1 MPNSTRAA
9 QIHAPMLG
17 GLRSAHRQ
25 KGNFMRFLS
34 FLVLLSLASPPIL
47 AQQPSEGRKSLPVL
61 NSYLSEL
68 VRAQQQAQPQS
79 KTAGPA
85 KKDLTLSDAV
95 DLFLQ
100 QNLEIVAARYEIDT
114 ADAEK
119 LTARLRPNPEFSAG
133 FDDLPLDFSGP
144 FFSEQEIVY
153 GVSQTFELG
162 GKRRKRIDAANANA
176 ELARASFQVTI
187 WQLANDLKRKFY
199 TAVLASS
206 LLKLAQENQKTFE
219 EVLQHTTEQFRQ
231 GELSGLDLRRLE
243 VEKLKFDTDVAN
255 SRRDYEVALRD
266 FRLVLG
272 GDYRSMDV
280 APSGTLDYKP
290 YAFVLADL
298 RDKSLASRPDLR
310 AARISELAADSSIKL
325 QDAQRIP
332 DINVGVGLKRVL
344 VDNVYSFGLG
354 VTLPVFDRN
363 QGERV
368 KALIQ
373 KKKAQNDQKILTNL
387 VLSDVEKAFASFES
401 QKSRVE
407 LYRTG
412 VLTKVD
418 EIQNL
423 TDFSFKAGEGTV
435 LDLLDAVRTRRETLA
450 SYYQALFDYQTALL
464 DLEMATATPLQ
475 K

>member
-1 MPNSTRAA
+1 
-9 QIHAPMLG
+9 
-17 GLRSAHRQ
+17 
-25 KGNFMRFLS
+25 MRFLAC
-34 FLVLLSLASPPIL
+34 LVLLSLTSPPIM
-47 AQQPSEGRKSLPVL
+47 AQQSSQERKSWPGL
-61 NSYLSEL
+61 NSYLSDL
-68 VRAQQQAQPQS
+68 VKAQQQARQQAQQAANAATPQ
-79 KTAGPA
+79 
-85 KKDLTLSDAV
+85 KKDLTLADAV

-100 QNLEIVAARYEIDT
+100 QNLEIVAGRFDIET

-119 LTARLRPNPEFSAG
+119 LTARLRPNPELSAS
-133 FDDLPLDFSGP
+133 FDNLPLDFSGP
-144 FFSEQEIVY
+144 FFSEQEIAY

-162 GKRRKRIDAANANA
+162 GKRRKRINAANANA
-176 ELARASFQVTI
+176 ELARASFQVTM
-187 WQLANDLKRKFY
+187 WKLTDDLKRKFY
-199 TAVLASS
+199 VAVLASD
-206 LLKLAQENQKTFE
+206 LLRLANENQKTFE
-219 EVLQHTTEQFRQ
+219 EILKHTTEQFRQ
-231 GELSGLDLRRLE
+231 GEISGLDLRRLE

-266 FRLVLG
+266 FRLVFG

-280 APSGTLDYKP
+280 APAGTLDYKA
-290 YAFVLADL
+290 YGFVLADL

-332 DINVGVGLKRVL
+332 DLNVGVGLKRIV
-344 VDNVYSFGLG
+344 VDNLYSFALG
-354 VTLPVFDRN
+354 ITLPVFDRN

-373 KKKAQNDQKILTNL
+373 KKRAQNDQKILTNL
-387 VLSDVEKAFASFES
+387 VLSDVEKALASFES

-412 VLTKVD
+412 VLTKVE

-435 LDLLDAVRTRRETLA
+435 LDLLDAIRTRRETLA
-450 SYYQALFDYQTALL
+450 SYYQALFDYETSLL
-464 DLEMATATPLQ
+464 DLELATATPLQ